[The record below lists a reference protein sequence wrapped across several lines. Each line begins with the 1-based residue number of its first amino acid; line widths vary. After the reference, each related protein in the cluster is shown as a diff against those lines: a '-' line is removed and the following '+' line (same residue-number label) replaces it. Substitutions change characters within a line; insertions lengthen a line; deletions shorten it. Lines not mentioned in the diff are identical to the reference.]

1 MEKAR
6 PHTAPEALEKCVA
19 SEFLAR
25 CLAKAGFDAELC
37 GDVTDA
43 CEVAELNALDLAS
56 GDLSSEEVAS
66 RLFLVDTEAKCV
78 RVYVCVCLS
87 SHAAGLSL
95 CRWQQQLMPLTSDGT
110 WHLLCISAPAPHPAH
125 KPLPQPHHCVSVT
138 EQEAVEGVHAPVRQG
153 RRGLWVRRGGWGV
166 KRRG

>member
-78 RVYVCVCLS
+78 RVYACV
-87 SHAAGLSL
+87 SHAAQGLSL
-95 CRWQQQLMPLTSDGT
+95 CRWQQQLMPLTSDGAEPGT
-110 WHLLCISAPAPHPAH
+110 SSASALLLRIQRTNPCPNHTIV
-125 KPLPQPHHCVSVT
+125 CVCD
-138 EQEAVEGVHAPVRQG
+138 
-153 RRGLWVRRGGWGV
+153 
-166 KRRG
+166 